1 MSDVIAFPRRGM
13 QWEDLESL
21 NDRVTAVD
29 RVTRMHPDE
38 LKQAVQVV
46 DDDVR
51 VEWLNRQAESGI
63 THRIGSNVFRRSRA
77 GSRILASDDVGVV
90 SSNWLRANFE
100 ALNELRRDWGGRIT
114 MVWNLVRLE
123 GHTAPGYVGELWNRI
138 VANDSPLERIVVVQ
152 NVDLD
157 DYTGPVPEVPEPV
170 TVISPAELDR
180 VLDQI
185 EAEHKA
191 QRAE

>member
-13 QWEDLESL
+13 QSKDLESL

-29 RVTRMHPDE
+29 RVTLMHPDE

-123 GHTAPGYVGELWNRI
+123 GHTAPGYVGEMWNRI